1 MRILMMAGGTGGHI
15 FPALA
20 VANVLRSKRVEVI
33 WLGTHRGLEA
43 KLIPKAGYPIEWIS
57 VNGLRGKGIITW
69 LTAPIKLLIALF
81 QALKILHKQKPSAVL
96 GWGGF
101 VSGPGGLGAWL
112 LKIPLITHEQNA
124 IPGTTNR
131 ILAHL
136 SNQILE
142 GFPNT
147 FSKTLNGK
155 WIGNPVRAEIES
167 VNYIKK
173 NTIRDKH
180 APIHLLV
187 LGGSQG
193 AQILNKVLPQ
203 TLSYLELNEFPKIW
217 HQCGADREE
226 EVITAY
232 QAFRVDAK
240 AVAFIDEI
248 SDAYIWADIVLCRA
262 GASTI
267 AELMA
272 VGIASLLVPY
282 PFATDNHQ
290 LANAQYL
297 TNHDAALLLPE
308 KELTPQ
314 KLAETLRYFNTHRDL
329 LDTMAAAAHKLHLG
343 NTAQRIAEECLQI
356 ACN

>member
-20 VANVLRSKRVEVI
+20 VANVLQSKGIEVI

-43 KLIPKAGYPIEWIS
+43 KFIPKAGYSIEWIS

-69 LTAPIKLLIALF
+69 LTAPVKLLIALF
-81 QALKILHKQKPSAVL
+81 QALKILHKQKPSVVL

-112 LKIPLITHEQNA
+112 LRIPLITHEQNA
-124 IPGTTNR
+124 IAGTTNR
-131 ILAHL
+131 ILARL
-136 SNQILE
+136 SSQILE

-147 FSKTLNGK
+147 FSKTLHGK
-155 WIGNPVRAEIES
+155 WVGNPVRAEIES
-167 VNYIKK
+167 VYYAKK
-173 NTIRDKH
+173 NTIRDRH
-180 APIHLLV
+180 TPIRLLV

-203 TLSYLELNEFPKIW
+203 TLSHLELNEYPEIW
-217 HQCGADREE
+217 HQCGTNREK

-232 QAFRVDAK
+232 RSFRVDAK
-240 AVAFIDEI
+240 VVAFIDEI
-248 SDAYIWADIVLCRA
+248 ADAYTWADMVLCRA

-272 VGIASLLVPY
+272 VGITSLLVPY
-282 PFATDNHQ
+282 PFAIDNHQ

-297 TNHDAALLLPE
+297 VNHDAALLLPE

-314 KLAETLRYFNTHRDL
+314 KLAETLRYFNMHRDL
-329 LDTMAAAAHKLHLG
+329 LDTMAESAYKLHLG